1 MNLLAHNASINP
13 SPGLRI
19 GKEFDLN
26 LTGVLD
32 EFGAG
37 LRNLWYTLTGQTEKT
52 SAYQAMTERE
62 DSANQRA
69 AEDLAKAGLSK
80 YGHFTPSSTGSLG
93 DGVPK
98 GLQYVAALMDL
109 KAKKVGIDA
118 EQAGIKKTLA
128 DAAYTN
134 AQTIGQQNTNR
145 TFNEKFAADLAHTQ
159 SQTFLFGAQKKIADV
174 EGQFAAEKIT
184 AEIDYKVNQSAELLS
199 QILLNR
205 ANVSY
210 TQTREEGQR
219 AENLWID
226 PLRQMELEKG
236 DSATLLN
243 KTNVDVNRKLISK
256 YAQDISLSIAN
267 ENHVNAQ
274 TKKVIEET
282 AYQMLQYN
290 IGAYNLAFSYDAGL
304 RTTDPTTKVFGVN
317 LGQWSGFIR
326 NAISNNPA
334 KFINFRY

>member
-1 MNLLAHNASINP
+1 MNLLAYYRTINH
-13 SPGLRI
+13 SPGLRV
-19 GKEFDLN
+19 GKEYDI
-26 LTGVLD
+26 TGLVD
-32 EFGAG
+32 DIGAG
-37 LRNLWYTLTGQTEKT
+37 LKNAFYTWTGQTEKT
-52 SAYQAMTERE
+52 SAYQAMMERE
-62 DSANQRA
+62 DNAIQRQVA
-69 AEDLAKAGLSK
+69 DLKAAGLSK
-80 YGHFTPSSTGSLG
+80 YGQSLSGASSGSLG
-93 DGVPK
+93 DGAPK
-98 GLQYVAALMDL
+98 ALQYISALMDL

-128 DAAYTN
+128 DAAYTD
-134 AQTIGQQNTNR
+134 AQTVGQQNTNR

-174 EGQFAAEKIT
+174 EGEFAAEKIT

-256 YAQDISLSIAN
+256 YSQDISLSIAN

-304 RTTDPTTKVFGVN
+304 RTTDPTSKVFGVN